1 MRLDCVASGHCGLHL
16 HNGNDQPRPR
26 RQGLRALSE
35 SAALSATALVNI
47 LPSHPFAEES
57 VRTGLPALK
66 FASVTPAMAGQRPGS
81 PLMSRAVQVPPQA
94 CRPVPVRLLRDGPSH
109 SSGTAGPRLGRTAD
123 VTHLALSL
131 ALVLAIPVRSTESR

>member
-1 MRLDCVASGHCGLHL
+1 MLPLGIVASICIMETTSRARGARGSEHCPSRQPSVPLHWSTFFRVTRL
-16 HNGNDQPRPR
+16 
-26 RQGLRALSE
+26 L
-35 SAALSATALVNI
+35 
-47 LPSHPFAEES
+47 
-57 VRTGLPALK
+57 RTGLPAFK